1 MNLKVPAISGAL
13 REALHLWLGGRYSP
27 FQKILKLGRRMKLG
41 QFPSACCQAFPSTPS
56 VALRAFPLRMTWDIG
71 SRDFSLRAGSLL
83 LRVARGLCCFALVAG
98 LSQQSSWAQQAQLP
112 SLQINFGSDGSYSV
126 PLQILILM
134 TLLTFVP
141 AMVMSMTEFTRII
154 IVAHFLRQAL
164 GTQAAPSNQILI
176 GLSLF
181 LTLFIMGPVLDQI
194 YDDAILPYQE
204 EQLSQSDA
212 LAKAS
217 IPLRNFMLSHVRE
230 DDLALLIKIAK
241 LPRPKDGGDL
251 DLRVI
256 IPAFMLSE
264 LKTSFTIGFVLFL
277 PFLVI
282 DMVIASVLLSMG
294 MIQLP
299 PIIISTPFK
308 ILLFVLVD
316 GWNLVVGNLV
326 GSFYK

>member
-230 DDLALLIKIAK
+230 DDLALLIKICKAAEAK
-241 LPRPKDGGDL
+241 RRRRLGPAGDHPRLHALRAEDIVHNWLRSVPTFSGHRHGHRLGIAFDGNDPASS
-251 DLRVI
+251 DHHFYSVQDPALR
-256 IPAFMLSE
+256 A
-264 LKTSFTIGFVLFL
+264 G
-277 PFLVI
+277 
-282 DMVIASVLLSMG
+282 
-294 MIQLP
+294 
-299 PIIISTPFK
+299 
-308 ILLFVLVD
+308 
-316 GWNLVVGNLV
+316 
-326 GSFYK
+326 

>member
-1 MNLKVPAISGAL
+1 MMLD
-13 REALHLWLGGRYSP
+13 
-27 FQKILKLGRRMKLG
+27 
-41 QFPSACCQAFPSTPS
+41 T
-56 VALRAFPLRMTWDIG
+56 G
-71 SRDFSLRAGSLL
+71 SRSSGFRARSLL
-83 LRVARGLCCFALVAG
+83 LRVGRSLIGFALIAG
-98 LSQQSSWAQQAQLP
+98 LSQQPLWAQQAQLP

-126 PLQILILM
+126 PLQILVLL

-141 AMVMSMTEFTRII
+141 AMVMSMTAFTRII
-154 IVAHFLRQAL
+154 VVAHFLRQAL

-194 YDDAILPYQE
+194 YDEAILPYQE
-204 EQLSQSDA
+204 AKLSQSDA
-212 LAKAS
+212 LEKAS
-217 IPLRNFMLSHVRE
+217 IPLRSFMLTHVRE
-230 DDLALLIKIAK
+230 ADLALLIRIAK
-241 LPRPKDGGDL
+241 LPRPDDRSDL

-282 DMVIASVLLSMG
+282 DMVISSVLLSMG

-326 GSFYK
+326 ESFYK

>member
-1 MNLKVPAISGAL
+1 
-13 REALHLWLGGRYSP
+13 
-27 FQKILKLGRRMKLG
+27 
-41 QFPSACCQAFPSTPS
+41 
-56 VALRAFPLRMTWDIG
+56 
-71 SRDFSLRAGSLL
+71 
-83 LRVARGLCCFALVAG
+83 
-98 LSQQSSWAQQAQLP
+98 
-112 SLQINFGSDGSYSV
+112 
-126 PLQILILM
+126 
-134 TLLTFVP
+134 
-141 AMVMSMTEFTRII
+141 
-154 IVAHFLRQAL
+154 
-164 GTQAAPSNQILI
+164 
-176 GLSLF
+176 
-181 LTLFIMGPVLDQI
+181 MGPVLDQI

-241 LPRPKDGGDL
+241 LPRPKDRGDL
-251 DLRVI
+251 GLRVI